1 MKRLLSGYGRLGDY
15 DMMIEI
21 GLISGPSNQKGLDLL
36 NDWRLYF
43 YNQGNRGRLC
53 IKPDEIPIPQKQ
65 TDEHKIT

>member
-1 MKRLLSGYGRLGDY
+1 
-15 DMMIEI
+15 MMIEI

-53 IKPDEIPIPQKQ
+53 IKPDKIPVPQKQ
-65 TDEHKIT
+65 TDEHKNT